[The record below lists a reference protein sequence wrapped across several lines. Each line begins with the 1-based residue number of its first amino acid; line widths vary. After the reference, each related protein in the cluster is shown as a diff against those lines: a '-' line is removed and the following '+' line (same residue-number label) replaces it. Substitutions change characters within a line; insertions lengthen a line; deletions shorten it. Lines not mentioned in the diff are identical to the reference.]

1 MTTHSADVSQLAVLA
16 REFRN
21 PLEAIQNAV
30 CALRARG
37 GTDSARDDA
46 FTLIARQSSHLM
58 RLVDDLS
65 SLNRLTT
72 GTLELRKRR
81 VDIESVVSIA
91 AESCAPSIGA
101 YDGQLEVRL
110 PERKVFV
117 YADPARL
124 TQVVVNLLDNAAK
137 YSAPCGQIVLSVA
150 QDRGQAMI
158 RVQDDGIG
166 IAPEKLQRVFDLF
179 VQVGLTLTGTKHGMG
194 VGLHLVKHI
203 VELHDGRVEVHSEGI
218 GHGSVFTV
226 CIPEHGPIPKYDAAR
241 A

>member
-1 MTTHSADVSQLAVLA
+1 MTTHGADVSQLAVLA

-21 PLEAIQNAV
+21 PLEAIQSAV
-30 CALRARG
+30 CVLRARD
-37 GTDSARDDA
+37 GTESARDDA
-46 FTLIARQSSHLM
+46 SSLIARQSSHLM

-72 GTLELRKRR
+72 GTLELRKQR
-81 VDIESVVSIA
+81 VDIESVVAIA
-91 AESCAPSIGA
+91 VESCAPSIDA
-101 YDGQLEVRL
+101 YDDQLEVRL

-124 TQVVVNLLDNAAK
+124 TQVVVKLLDNAAK

-166 IAPEKLQRVFDLF
+166 IAPEKLQGVFSLF
-179 VQVGLTLTGTKHGMG
+179 VEVGLTLTGARHGMG
-194 VGLHLVKHI
+194 VGLHLVKRI
-203 VELHDGRVEVHSEGI
+203 VELHGGRVEAYSEGL
-218 GHGSVFTV
+218 GHGSVFTA
-226 CIPEHGPIPKYDAAR
+226 CLPGA
-241 A
+241 